1 MYSLED
7 IFNQSR
13 EDIHSLKPNINS
25 AINNGVKI
33 QKFPSKI
40 EILNCG
46 RSGDFFQ
53 ECSAEEYDLF
63 YKYGWAEGGVR
74 MSMMNYKRK
83 LNLIE
88 SKIRDEVNTRK
99 NDKHIKKLKT
109 SRESLLVKYSNRIK
123 QLNRIKNGKKEKHL

>member
-1 MYSLED
+1 MYNLED
-7 IFNQSR
+7 IFNQSK
-13 EDIHSLKPNINS
+13 EDIHSMKPTINS

-53 ECSAEEYDLF
+53 ECNDEEYDLF
-63 YKYGWAEGGVR
+63 YKYGWKEGSVR
-74 MSMMNYKRK
+74 LSMMNYKRK
-83 LNLIE
+83 LNIIE
-88 SKIRDEVNTRK
+88 NKIRDEVNTRK

>member
-7 IFNQSR
+7 IFNQSK
-13 EDIHSLKPNINS
+13 EDIHSMKPTINS

-53 ECSAEEYDLF
+53 ECSVEEYDLF
-63 YKYGWAEGGVR
+63 YKYGWVEGGVR

-123 QLNRIKNGKKEKHL
+123 QLNRITNGKKEKHL

>member
-1 MYSLED
+1 MYNLED
-7 IFNQSR
+7 IFNQSK
-13 EDIHSLKPNINS
+13 EDIHSMKPTINS

-53 ECSAEEYDLF
+53 ECNDEEYDLF
-63 YKYGWAEGGVR
+63 YKYGWKEGSVR
-74 MSMMNYKRK
+74 LSMMNYKRK
-83 LNLIE
+83 LNIIE
-88 SKIRDEVNTRK
+88 NKIRDEVNTRK

-123 QLNRIKNGKKEKHL
+123 QLNRIENGKKEKHL